1 MQPRSAV
8 TGRELRSIVITTLL
22 VTPSGALSPGLLS
35 ASAIA
40 VGVYLGAVG
49 GLVVALGHMVFELP
63 YVGLLVYWA
72 ERFNRVLRKLEKPL
86 ALLTLAAAAYFA
98 AGLFETAAGLLWGTG
113 DTSYGVSVGSTPTQA
128 FVAGIVFTG
137 GNPYFLAWWLTIG
150 LPLVR
155 GAASLGARGFAA
167 MYLSHVWI
175 DYAWL
180 VLLAAAGGGLAGIPS
195 LYAALL
201 VALTLLLIVFAV
213 DVALRAFTGKKL
225 LPF

>member
-1 MQPRSAV
+1 MV
-8 TGRELRSIVITTLL
+8 TTLL

-40 VGVYLGAVG
+40 VGVYLGATG
-49 GLVVALGHMVFELP
+49 GLLVALGHTVFELP

-72 ERFNRVLRKLEKPL
+72 ERFDRTLKRLEKPL
-86 ALLTLAAAAYFA
+86 ALVTLAMALYFA
-98 AGLFETAAGLLWGTG
+98 AGLFKTVIGLLEGNRAA
-113 DTSYGVSVGSTPTQA
+113 SYGVSVGSTPLQA
-128 FVAGIVFTG
+128 FIAGIVFTG
-137 GNPYFLAWWLTIG
+137 ANPYFLAWWLTVA

-155 GAASLGARGFAA
+155 KAATLGAKGFAT

-180 VLLAAAGGGLAGIPS
+180 ALLAATAGGLASITS
-195 LYAALL
+195 LYAGILAALALL
-201 VALTLLLIVFAV
+201 LLLFAA
-213 DVALRAFTGKKL
+213 DVVLRAFTGRKL